1 MGLGGVAAL
10 AGVQV
15 EHHGVVG
22 VGDGGGVAPGVLGVK
37 QQVVL
42 GGAAEGRA
50 LLPQLGFQSAGQ
62 CVAALGLPA
71 AVEHLAVHQVAEV
84 EIGGGEAHPAGLYVL
99 KEGLGLLGRGLLQEF
114 LHAEP
119 GLAVPAEVLVLRV
132 GEQLQHGVDV
142 VHLALEQDLT
152 QDRVF
157 GMMTV
162 RSLGDFFVPEKVA
175 QARQAIQ
182 KGKRVLVYGVGATL
196 LAPGDVLVY
205 ADITRWELQ
214 LRFRRGADNWRTA
227 RKNLPKLSKV
237 KRGYFAEWRWGDKV
251 KKACLPRMDFYL
263 DTTTQGSPALVAGAD
278 YRAALEE
285 LAHRPF
291 RMAPYYDPG
300 VWGGDWMKNTFQ
312 LPENGSNY
320 AWSFDGV
327 PEENSLLLDFG
338 GALIQTP
345 ALNLVLQ
352 QPRALLGERVH
363 ARFGKE
369 FPIRFD
375 MLDTVGGQNLSLQVH
390 PLTEYIQNTFN
401 MRYTQDE
408 SYYILDAGEN
418 ASVWLGVKEG
428 VDPAAMERDLR
439 LAQAG
444 GAPFPAE
451 QYINNSPVKKHDHV
465 LIPAGTTHC
474 SGADTMVLEIS
485 ATPYIF
491 TFKLWD
497 WGRLDLD
504 GKPRPIHIDHG
515 MANIQFDRD
524 TAWVRENLVG
534 RTKEVRRDE
543 NGLVERTGLHEREFI
558 DTYRYTTSGRMPV
571 HRNGSVQVLNL
582 VDGARALITSPTGAF
597 EPFALHYAETCILP
611 QAAGEYVI
619 ESPDGEQVMVIA
631 ASVRP

>member
-1 MGLGGVAAL
+1 MMRAEKEETGRYVLFPRVKAECPEARVSQGTPAIGAAL
-10 AGVQV
+10 RGAMQGHKVLCV
-15 EHHGVVG
+15 ECY
-22 VGDGGGVAPGVLGVK
+22 PGVD
-37 QQVVL
+37 
-42 GGAAEGRA
+42 
-50 LLPQLGFQSAGQ
+50 
-62 CVAALGLPA
+62 
-71 AVEHLAVHQVAEV
+71 
-84 EIGGGEAHPAGLYVL
+84 
-99 KEGLGLLGRGLLQEF
+99 QE
-114 LHAEP
+114 
-119 GLAVPAEVLVLRV
+119 EVLACLQPV
-132 GEQLQHGVDV
+132 GAQLV
-142 VHLALEQDLT
+142 VHSDDLAFEPEKMDAVLEQDLLPE
-152 QDRVF
+152 DPVF
-157 GMMTV
+157 GIMTV
-162 RSLGDFFVPEKVA
+162 RRLKDFFYPDKIREA
-175 QARQAIQ
+175 RSRIQAAD
-182 KGKRVLVYGVGATL
+182 GPVVVYGVGASL
-196 LAPGDVLVY
+196 VHPGDVQVV
-205 ADITRWELQ
+205 ADITRWEIQ
-214 LRFRRGADNWRTA
+214 LRYRRGLSNWRTA
-227 RKNLPKLSKV
+227 RTDLPKLKKY
-237 KRGYFAEWRWGDKV
+237 KRGFFAEWRWADREKDH
-251 KKACLPRMDFYL
+251 LLNTMDFYL
-263 DTTTQGSPALVAGAD
+263 DMTTQGSPAMVDGAS
-278 YRAALEE
+278 YREALRQT
-285 LAHRPF
+285 ARRPF
-291 RMAPYYDPG
+291 RMVPYFDPG
-300 VWGGDWMKNTFQ
+300 VWGGHWMKDHFE

-428 VDPAAMERDLR
+428 ADPAAMERDLR

-451 QYINNSPVKKHDHV
+451 KYINNIPVKKHDHV

-534 RTKEVRRDE
+534 QTKEVCRDE

-611 QAAGEYVI
+611 QAAGEYAI
-619 ESPDGEQVMVIA
+619 ESPDGGQIMVIA

>member
-1 MGLGGVAAL
+1 MMRAEKEETGRYVLFPRVKAECPEARVSQGAPAIGAAL
-10 AGVQV
+10 RGAMQGHKVLCV
-15 EHHGVVG
+15 ECY
-22 VGDGGGVAPGVLGVK
+22 PGVD
-37 QQVVL
+37 
-42 GGAAEGRA
+42 
-50 LLPQLGFQSAGQ
+50 
-62 CVAALGLPA
+62 
-71 AVEHLAVHQVAEV
+71 
-84 EIGGGEAHPAGLYVL
+84 
-99 KEGLGLLGRGLLQEF
+99 QE
-114 LHAEP
+114 
-119 GLAVPAEVLVLRV
+119 EVLACLQPV
-132 GEQLQHGVDV
+132 GAQLV
-142 VHLALEQDLT
+142 VHSDDLAFEPEKMDAVLEQDLLPE
-152 QDRVF
+152 DPVF
-157 GMMTV
+157 GIMTV
-162 RSLGDFFVPEKVA
+162 RRLKDFFYPDKIREA
-175 QARQAIQ
+175 RSRIQAAD
-182 KGKRVLVYGVGATL
+182 GPVVVYGVGASL
-196 LAPGDVLVY
+196 VHPGDVQVV
-205 ADITRWELQ
+205 ADITRWEIQ
-214 LRFRRGADNWRTA
+214 LRYRRGLSNWRTA
-227 RKNLPKLSKV
+227 RTDLPKLKKY
-237 KRGYFAEWRWGDKV
+237 KRGFFAEWRWADREKDH
-251 KKACLPRMDFYL
+251 LLNTMDFYL
-263 DTTTQGSPALVAGAD
+263 DMTTQGSPAMVDGAS
-278 YRAALEE
+278 YREALRQT
-285 LAHRPF
+285 ARRPF
-291 RMAPYYDPG
+291 RMVPYFDPG
-300 VWGGDWMKNTFQ
+300 VWGGHWMKDHFE

-428 VDPAAMERDLR
+428 TDPAAMERDLR

-451 QYINNSPVKKHDHV
+451 KYINNIPVKKHDHV

-485 ATPYIF
+485 ATPSIF

-534 RTKEVRRDE
+534 QTKEVCRDE

-611 QAAGEYVI
+611 QAAGEYAI
-619 ESPDGEQVMVIA
+619 ESPDGGQIMVIA

>member
-1 MGLGGVAAL
+1 MFPRPLCCRYNKAKEADIVMMRAEKEETGRYVLFPRVKAECPEARVSQGAPAIGAAL
-10 AGVQV
+10 RGAMQGHKVLCV
-15 EHHGVVG
+15 ECY
-22 VGDGGGVAPGVLGVK
+22 PGVD
-37 QQVVL
+37 
-42 GGAAEGRA
+42 
-50 LLPQLGFQSAGQ
+50 
-62 CVAALGLPA
+62 
-71 AVEHLAVHQVAEV
+71 
-84 EIGGGEAHPAGLYVL
+84 
-99 KEGLGLLGRGLLQEF
+99 QE
-114 LHAEP
+114 
-119 GLAVPAEVLVLRV
+119 EVLACLQPV
-132 GEQLQHGVDV
+132 GAQLV
-142 VHLALEQDLT
+142 VHSDDLAFEPEKMDAVLEQDLLPE
-152 QDRVF
+152 DPVF
-157 GMMTV
+157 GIMTV
-162 RSLGDFFVPEKVA
+162 RRLKDFFYPDKIREA
-175 QARQAIQ
+175 RSRIQAAD
-182 KGKRVLVYGVGATL
+182 GPVVVYGVGASL
-196 LAPGDVLVY
+196 VHPGDVQVV
-205 ADITRWELQ
+205 ADITRWEIQ
-214 LRFRRGADNWRTA
+214 LRYRRGLSNWRTA
-227 RKNLPKLSKV
+227 RTDLPKLKKY
-237 KRGYFAEWRWGDKV
+237 KRGFFAEWRWADREKDH
-251 KKACLPRMDFYL
+251 LLNTMDFYL
-263 DTTTQGSPALVAGAD
+263 DMTTQGSPAMVDGAS
-278 YRAALEE
+278 YREALRQT
-285 LAHRPF
+285 ARRPF
-291 RMAPYYDPG
+291 RMVPYFDPG
-300 VWGGDWMKNTFQ
+300 VWGGHWMKDHFE

-428 VDPAAMERDLR
+428 TDPAAMERDLR

-451 QYINNSPVKKHDHV
+451 KYINNIPVKKHDHV

-534 RTKEVRRDE
+534 QTKEVCRDE

-611 QAAGEYVI
+611 QAAGEYAI
-619 ESPDGEQVMVIA
+619 ESPDGGQIMVIA

>member
-1 MGLGGVAAL
+1 MLPRPLCCRYNKAKEADIVMMRAEKEETGRYVLFPRVKAECPEARVSQGTPAIGAAL
-10 AGVQV
+10 RGAMQGHKVLCV
-15 EHHGVVG
+15 ECY
-22 VGDGGGVAPGVLGVK
+22 PGVD
-37 QQVVL
+37 
-42 GGAAEGRA
+42 
-50 LLPQLGFQSAGQ
+50 
-62 CVAALGLPA
+62 
-71 AVEHLAVHQVAEV
+71 
-84 EIGGGEAHPAGLYVL
+84 
-99 KEGLGLLGRGLLQEF
+99 QE
-114 LHAEP
+114 
-119 GLAVPAEVLVLRV
+119 EVLACLQPV
-132 GEQLQHGVDV
+132 GAQLV
-142 VHLALEQDLT
+142 VHSDDLAFEPEKMDAVLEQDLLPE
-152 QDRVF
+152 DPVF
-157 GMMTV
+157 GIMTV
-162 RSLGDFFVPEKVA
+162 RRLKDFFYPDKIREA
-175 QARQAIQ
+175 RSRIQAAD
-182 KGKRVLVYGVGATL
+182 GPVVVYGVGASL
-196 LAPGDVLVY
+196 VHPGDVQVV
-205 ADITRWELQ
+205 ADITRWEIQ
-214 LRFRRGADNWRTA
+214 LRYRRGLSNWRTA
-227 RKNLPKLSKV
+227 RTDLPKLKKY
-237 KRGYFAEWRWGDKV
+237 KRGFFAEWRWADREKDH
-251 KKACLPRMDFYL
+251 LLNTMDFYL
-263 DTTTQGSPALVAGAD
+263 DMTTQGSPAMVDGAS
-278 YRAALEE
+278 YREALRQT
-285 LAHRPF
+285 ARRPF
-291 RMAPYYDPG
+291 RMVPYFDPG
-300 VWGGDWMKNTFQ
+300 VWGGHWMKDHFE

-428 VDPAAMERDLR
+428 ADPAAMERDLR

-451 QYINNSPVKKHDHV
+451 KYINNIPVKKHDHV

-534 RTKEVRRDE
+534 QTKEVCRDE

-611 QAAGEYVI
+611 QAAGEYAI
-619 ESPDGEQVMVIA
+619 ESPDGGQIMVIA